1 MAGKP
6 TRLKD
11 ICFDSLVF
19 VKLNLLTE
27 ILGDT
32 KLSDS
37 WLVLR
42 NSFNLAILLGL
53 TELSIDLA
61 ILEKLRLL
69 AALSHVA
76 IVVHWLHNYIML
88 DTQNMLEDDKGYNF
102 IKRLNS
108 KWLRSSW

>member
-1 MAGKP
+1 MNNYEAVYPQDLLGKWKLMAGKP

-37 WLVLR
+37 FCV
-42 NSFNLAILLGL
+42 
-53 TELSIDLA
+53 
-61 ILEKLRLL
+61 
-69 AALSHVA
+69 
-76 IVVHWLHNYIML
+76 
-88 DTQNMLEDDKGYNF
+88 
-102 IKRLNS
+102 
-108 KWLRSSW
+108 